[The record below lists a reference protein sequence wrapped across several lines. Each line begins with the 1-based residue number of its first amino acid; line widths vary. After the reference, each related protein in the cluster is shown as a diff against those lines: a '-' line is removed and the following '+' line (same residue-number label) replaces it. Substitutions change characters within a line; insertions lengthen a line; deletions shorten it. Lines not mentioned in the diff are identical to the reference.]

1 MKFKLLAGAAL
12 AAVFAASGASAQVNG
27 LYGAVDLGWHSPEGI
42 EASSSNNAPDG
53 RPYNWTFDSEDS
65 IVGFARL
72 GYRINKNWRV
82 ELEGGYRPGEL
93 TSVRGDGARA
103 PGAPVGLCNTSTL
116 RTAAQPECRDPF
128 GSIASITGM
137 FNVIYDLN
145 FSFFQQV
152 VPFIGA
158 GIGVNNVD
166 VEVIGQFS
174 NVPGTLTVGGTNPAF
189 QNLVVNDNDVTV
201 AWQAIAGLTFNATER
216 LAMDLTYRYLSGSDI
231 SFDSRGSASL
241 QPGTFSGPYEDQS
254 ITLGVRYA
262 FMPPPPPPEPMAPE
276 PVIVPP
282 APEPIPVPPPMV
294 QPAPP
299 PAPVQ
304 REFIV
309 YFPFDQSILTPEAQ
323 TVVQE
328 AASYAQQGAATRIT
342 VTGHADTS
350 GSAAYNVRLSER
362 RARAVADAMVGLGVN
377 PGVVTADWRGESQPA
392 VATGDGVKE
401 PLNRRATIDINF

>member
-12 AAVFAASGASAQVNG
+12 VAVFAATGASAQVNG

-42 EASSSNNAPDG
+42 EAESSNNAPDG
-53 RPYNWTFDSEDS
+53 RPYNWTFDSEDAM
-65 IVGFARL
+65 VGFARL
-72 GYRINKNWRV
+72 GYRINPNWRV
-82 ELEGGYRPGEL
+82 ELEGGYRPGDL
-93 TSVRGDGARA
+93 TTVRGDGSRA
-103 PGAPVGLCNTSTL
+103 PGAPIGLCSTSQL

-128 GSIASITGM
+128 GSIESITAM

-158 GIGVNNVD
+158 GIGVNAID
-166 VEVIGQFS
+166 MEVIGQFS
-174 NVPGTLTVGGTNPAF
+174 NVPGTVTVGGANPAF
-189 QNLVVNDNDVTV
+189 QNLVVDANEVTV
-201 AWQAIAGLTFNATER
+201 AWQAIAGLTFNATDR

-231 SFDSRGSASL
+231 TFQSTGSANL
-241 QPGTFSGPYEDQS
+241 QPGNFSGTYEDQS
-254 ITLGVRYA
+254 ITLGLRYA
-262 FMPPPPPPEPMAPE
+262 FMPPPPPPAPPA
-276 PVIVPP
+276 PVVVPP
-282 APEPIPVPPPMV
+282 PPPEPIPVPPPVV

-328 AASYAQQGAATRIT
+328 AASYAQSGQATRVT

-362 RARAVADAMVGLGVN
+362 RARAVADAMVGLGVS
-377 PGVVTADWRGESQPA
+377 PGVLTADWRGETAPA

-401 PLNRRATIDINF
+401 PLNRRATIDVNF